1 MTNCSEAFIPAICCA
16 AYCQRWI
23 KEWEDENECGFR
35 SRGVELAPQG
45 SALEN
50 TATYA
55 ESRGRIS
62 VSLPEEYESNESIG
76 IFVVADDAQ
85 IELPTT
91 TVQFNDASFDL
102 QIPVD
107 DAGYVD
113 WWCNGTVSKYV
124 ETAKVECLNSSWP
137 ISVDGCEGVVLVQGF
152 ADAGGEISG
161 DAFVF
166 HGDATIYLAQCRK
179 SLGFA
184 VV

>member
-1 MTNCSEAFIPAICCA
+1 M
-16 AYCQRWI
+16 
-23 KEWEDENECGFR
+23 
-35 SRGVELAPQG
+35 ELAPQG

-50 TATYA
+50 TATDA

-76 IFVVADDAQ
+76 IFVVAEDAQ

-107 DAGYVD
+107 
-113 WWCNGTVSKYV
+113 
-124 ETAKVECLNSSWP
+124 
-137 ISVDGCEGVVLVQGF
+137 GCEGVVLVQGS

-166 HGDATIYLAQCRK
+166 HGDATICLAQCRK